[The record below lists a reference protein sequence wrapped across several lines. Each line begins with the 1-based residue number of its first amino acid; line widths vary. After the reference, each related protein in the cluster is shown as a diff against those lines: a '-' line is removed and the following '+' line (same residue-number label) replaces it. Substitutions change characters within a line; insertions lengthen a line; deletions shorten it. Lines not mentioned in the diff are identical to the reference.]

1 MGIRLSWVAAVA
13 GFCILVPSREIA
25 EPEWLQLTGH
35 DWQRLSPEA
44 RQAYLAGF
52 LAGSATAQVLDAGTA
67 DSAGMRRSLDSLSR
81 SGFRFPYS
89 PNVYGARVDDFFWY
103 TNQRSVPLWYVLWE
117 VNNRL
122 RDPSN
127 GRQ

>member
-1 MGIRLSWVAAVA
+1 
-13 GFCILVPSREIA
+13 LVPSREIA
-25 EPEWLQLTGH
+25 GPDWLSLNGY
-35 DWQRLSPEA
+35 DWQGLSPEA

-67 DSAGMRRSLDSLSR
+67 DSAGLRTAMDSLSH
-81 SGFRFPYS
+81 SGLRFPYS

-103 TNQRSVPLWYVLWE
+103 HNQRSLPVWYVLWE

-122 RDPSN
+122 NDPSS
-127 GRQ
+127 GRY